1 MTTDN
6 KKFYTAKYDRV
17 FKSVLCDE
25 DNPYL
30 LQEFL
35 SRLLKKKV
43 SIVEFLRNELPVNN
57 SLEKVKTVDVL
68 VKVDDEYIHIEINV
82 GIPSYLHIRNFI
94 YFSTIYSRKVQRGE
108 IYDYKTQFIH
118 FDFTYGIEDNEED
131 YIEYCVQSDR
141 GEKYV
146 PNIKIIDNIPNI
158 KIIEYNMD
166 KIMEYWYN
174 KNIPKVNEYKHL
186 IMLDL
191 ETKGLKKLSEG
202 DGFVGDFEK
211 KLTNLNE
218 QETFQSAM
226 TYEEDQKLIL
236 NTEKKISF
244 EEGISQGEKEKQLE
258 IAKTMLLKNMN
269 IKTISECTGLTI
281 EEINKLQNID

>member
-1 MTTDN
+1 MNTEV

-35 SRLLKKKV
+35 SRVLKKKV
-43 SIVEFLRNELPVNN
+43 SIVEFLRNELPVSN

-68 VKVDDEYIHIEINV
+68 VKVDNEYIHIEINI

-94 YFSTIYSRKVQRGE
+94 YFSTIYSKKVQRGE
-108 IYDYKTQFIH
+108 SYDYVTKFIH
-118 FDFTYGIEDNEED
+118 FDFTYGIGNNDQE
-131 YIEYCVQSDR
+131 YIEYYVQSNN
-141 GEKYV
+141 GMKYV
-146 PNIKIIDNIPNI
+146 ENI

-174 KNIPKVNEYKHL
+174 KDIQKVNEYKHL
-186 IMLDL
+186 VMLDL
-191 ETKGLKKLSEG
+191 TEKELEQLSKG
-202 DGFVGDFEK
+202 DDFVNDFQEK
-211 KLTNLNE
+211 ITELNE
-218 QETFQSAM
+218 NETFQSAM

-236 NTEKKISF
+236 NTEKKIAF
-244 EEGISQGEKEKQLE
+244 EEGISQGEKGKQLE
-258 IAKTMLLKNMN
+258 IAKSMLSKKLD
-269 IKTISECTGLTI
+269 IKTISECTGLTE
-281 EEINKLQNID
+281 EEISALKENS